1 MPKEKDLENHL
12 EAEPGKGPKKPK
24 EPASRTR
31 NRKKPRTRSEP
42 AQPATEE
49 EGADGLVSPERL
61 ERDTQVKRALE
72 TLISYDIFKGL
83 QQK

>member
-1 MPKEKDLENHL
+1 M
-12 EAEPGKGPKKPK
+12 
-24 EPASRTR
+24 
-31 NRKKPRTRSEP
+31 
-42 AQPATEE
+42 
-49 EGADGLVSPERL
+49 VSPERL

>member
-12 EAEPGKGPKKPK
+12 EAEPAKGGKKAK
-24 EPASRTR
+24 EPSPD
-31 NRKKPRTRSEP
+31 KKMEKAPDTSEP
-42 AQPATEE
+42 APPATEE
-49 EGADGLVSPERL
+49 EGGDGIVSAERL
-61 ERDTQVKRALE
+61 EKDTQAKRALE